1 MSRWSFISRRPLM
14 KSFVRRSPAKPR
26 PEPWKRRR
34 RAPKNRGRARPA
46 SSSAATRAELFRL
59 LDSAFNSVS
68 REALAPFEE
77 LRGRHVLALAIVGKF
92 LRTTGAPKNIA
103 DQFYTLSAALNDLQR
118 GIVHPMLMPK
128 KPSGRLADRSDIW
141 RVRVKAGCGV
151 ECLMRGGLSRNQ
163 AAQRAAKQFPAL
175 KNLLRTGTTLK
186 TALLRWR
193 DAVMHGPLNDVVA
206 RGAAREFRDFLKRD
220 GHQLSREKFT
230 ALGEKYLKSASD
242 RAATRLFASA
252 PISAD
257 PS

>member
-1 MSRWSFISRRPLM
+1 LST
-14 KSFVRRSPAKPR
+14 A
-26 PEPWKRRR
+26 
-34 RAPKNRGRARPA
+34 
-46 SSSAATRAELFRL
+46 
-59 LDSAFNSVS
+59 LD
-68 REALAPFEE
+68 
-77 LRGRHVLALAIVGKF
+77 
-92 LRTTGAPKNIA
+92 
-103 DQFYTLSAALNDLQR
+103 DLQR

-151 ECLMRGGLSRNQ
+151 ECLMRGGLSRHQ

-193 DAVMHGPLNDVVA
+193 DAVMRGPLNDVVA
-206 RGAAREFRDFLKRD
+206 RGAAREFRDFLKRG
-220 GHQLSREKFT
+220 GHQLDREKFT